1 MKHHGIPT
9 CYFPTTAVFVDDS
22 KDFLMNLSLQFD
34 DYLAYRLYE
43 SPQEALTALVDEKG
57 YQKRLNARCFSEYT
71 EAIVCPISNRTINV
85 DFDEIHRE
93 VYNPSRFNEVSVL
106 FVDYS
111 MPGMN
116 GLELCKALENSPM
129 KKVLLTGQADEK
141 MAVQAFNEGIIDN
154 FILKNDPDVINVM
167 NNTIRDL
174 QQRYFQEI
182 SEMTVQALAV
192 DSPTFL
198 KDPLCAKFFK
208 QFCQQHGIVEFYL
221 TESTGSFLLL
231 DIDGTPSVLIIK
243 TTDDMQMLCEIATDN
258 HVAPAILKKLEQ
270 GTGLPY
276 SPQSQGYS
284 VLENI
289 DWENHMVDAL
299 KLEAQDTYYYAWIE
313 NPDLSEF
320 DFAKITPYSAYLDSQ
335 D

>member
-1 MKHHGIPT
+1 MKQHGIPT

-34 DYLAYRLYE
+34 DHLAYRLYE
-43 SPQEALTALVDEKG
+43 SPQEALAVLSKEKG
-57 YQKRLNARCFSEYT
+57 YQSRLNGRCFSEYT
-71 EAIVCPISNRTINV
+71 DAIVCPITNRTINV
-85 DFDEIHRE
+85 NFDAIHQE
-93 VYNPSRFNEVSVL
+93 VYNPDRFGEISVL

-141 MAVQAFNEGIIDN
+141 MAVQAFNEGIIDQ
-154 FILKNDPDVINVM
+154 FILKNDPDVINIM
-167 NNTIRDL
+167 NNTIRAL

-198 KDPLCAKFFK
+198 KDPASSSFFK
-208 QFCQQHGIVEFYL
+208 QFCQQHGIVEYYL

-231 DIDGTPSVLIIK
+231 DLNGKPSILLIK
-243 TTDDMQMLCEIATDN
+243 TAEDLQMLRELAADN
-258 HVAPAILKKLEQ
+258 DAPAEVLKQLEQ
-270 GTGLPY
+270 GTHIPY
-276 SPQSQGYS
+276 SPKSEGYS
-284 VLENI
+284 IIENI
-289 DWENHMVDAL
+289 DWVNDMVPVKQLQAH
-299 KLEAQDTYYYAWIE
+299 DTYYYAWIE
-313 NPDLSEF
+313 QPDLSDLNF
-320 DFAKITPYSAYLDSQ
+320 DKVISYSAYLDNI